1 MKSTLPQPDL
11 IGCSAAKETEI
22 TAACH
27 GAWLTRSVS
36 RATLLLYWLAG
47 ASRSGSFW
55 GHLIA
60 HFVENFVEENPNSTK
75 CATKWRVSAALAI
88 VSIVQQS
95 VWAAEQTDPAL
106 IPNIFIPESSPAHAI
121 SHLAVFVL
129 AITGAIFTVVGGLLV
144 YALVRFR
151 RRANDDGTEPAQVY
165 GSGPVEAAWTTVP
178 FLIVLVL
185 TLATARVIQEVQDAR
200 KPVAALD
207 VQIIGHQWWWEIR
220 YPKLGIVT
228 ANELHVPV
236 SQGADRLPTFL
247 DLRSADVVHS
257 FWVPRLAGKTDL
269 IPNKINS
276 MWIEPER
283 TGLFLGQCAKYCGT
297 QHAKMLL
304 RVYVDT
310 REGFDRWVKEQQ
322 KAAELPLTPSDGER
336 EKGNASAASGRL
348 VFEQTACINCHAVNG
363 TVANGRFGPDLTHL
377 MSRATLGS
385 GALANSP
392 EGLRAWIKSPEQFK
406 PGVLMPAMNLNNAD
420 LDKLVVYLTTLK

>member
-1 MKSTLPQPDL
+1 MNRIYT
-11 IGCSAAKETEI
+11 TM
-22 TAACH
+22 
-27 GAWLTRSVS
+27 
-36 RATLLLYWLAG
+36 LLLAAPILYG
-47 ASRSGSFW
+47 AE
-55 GHLIA
+55 H
-60 HFVENFVEENPNSTK
+60 V
-75 CATKWRVSAALAI
+75 
-88 VSIVQQS
+88 
-95 VWAAEQTDPAL
+95 DPAL
-106 IPNIFIPESSPAHAI
+106 VPNIFVPESTPAHSI
-121 SHLAVFVL
+121 THLAGFVL
-129 AITGAIFTVVGGLLV
+129 AITGLIFLVVGGLLV

-185 TLATARVIQEVQDAR
+185 TLATARVVQEVQDAR
-200 KPVAALD
+200 KPAGALD

-236 SQGADRLPTFL
+236 SQGGNRLPTFI

-283 TGLFLGQCAKYCGT
+283 TGLFVGQCAKYCGT

-310 REGFDRWVKEQQ
+310 REDFDRWVKEQK
-322 KAAELPLTPSDGER
+322 KATELPLASSDEQTPGPALAGRAGSPLPPVTRVALNDSAQR
-336 EKGNASAASGRL
+336 TARPTLPINASAAAGRV
-348 VFEQTACINCHAVNG
+348 VFERTACINCHAVNG

-385 GALANSP
+385 GALMNSP
-392 EGLRAWIKSPEQFK
+392 EGLRAWIKSPELFK
-406 PGVLMPAMNLNNAD
+406 PGVLMPAMNLNDTD
-420 LDKLVVYLTTLK
+420 LDKLVAYLTTLK